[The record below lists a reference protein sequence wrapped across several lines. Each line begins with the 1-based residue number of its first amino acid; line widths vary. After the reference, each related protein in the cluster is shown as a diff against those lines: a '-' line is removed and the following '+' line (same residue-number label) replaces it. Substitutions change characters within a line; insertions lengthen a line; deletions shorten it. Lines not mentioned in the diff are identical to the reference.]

1 MKKVNTIKIKDI
13 MFEDKISA
21 IEDIASEYFMVDSY
35 GDVHYTPY
43 FSEIAVVNAIVKYF
57 LTGVEFEDGDTKQ
70 SIYNEA
76 LNNKYILKQI
86 KRFFVNS
93 SENAEEEN
101 ENNKKYIE
109 IMDSV
114 MDNVKDKVK
123 FTKQKLIHGQSLDAL
138 DKISLMCDKLTSL
151 LSITDNVVSVMN
163 KIAESDITPE
173 AITKAIKDAVAFDM
187 DSATEEI
194 IDAKNEQ
201 IRELKKKLEDK
212 NE

>member
-1 MKKVNTIKIKDI
+1 M
-13 MFEDKISA
+13 
-21 IEDIASEYFMVDSY
+21 
-35 GDVHYTPY
+35 
-43 FSEIAVVNAIVKYF
+43 
-57 LTGVEFEDGDTKQ
+57 
-70 SIYNEA
+70 
-76 LNNKYILKQI
+76 
-86 KRFFVNS
+86 
-93 SENAEEEN
+93 
-101 ENNKKYIE
+101 
-109 IMDSV
+109 
-114 MDNVKDKVK
+114 
-123 FTKQKLIHGQSLDAL
+123 L

>member
-151 LSITDNVVSVMN
+151 LSITDNVVSIMN

-173 AITKAIKDAVAFDM
+173 AIAKAIKDAVAFDM

>member
-1 MKKVNTIKIKDI
+1 MKKVNTIKIKEI

-109 IMDSV
+109 IMNSI

-123 FTKQKLIHGQSLDAL
+123 FTKQKLIHGQSLDVL

-173 AITKAIKDAVAFDM
+173 AITEAIKDAVAFDM

>member
-109 IMDSV
+109 IMNSI

-123 FTKQKLIHGQSLDAL
+123 FTKQKLIHGQSLDVL

-151 LSITDNVVSVMN
+151 LSITDNVVSIMN

>member
-109 IMDSV
+109 IMNSI

-201 IRELKKKLEDK
+201 IRDLKKKLEDK

>member
-35 GDVHYTPY
+35 GDVHYTSY

-151 LSITDNVVSVMN
+151 LSITDNVVSIMN

>member
-1 MKKVNTIKIKDI
+1 MKKVNTIKIKEI

-109 IMDSV
+109 IMNSI

-123 FTKQKLIHGQSLDAL
+123 FTKQKLIHGQSLDVL

-151 LSITDNVVSVMN
+151 LSITDNVVSIMN

>member
-86 KRFFVNS
+86 KRFFVSS

-151 LSITDNVVSVMN
+151 LSITDNVVSIMN

>member
-151 LSITDNVVSVMN
+151 LSITDNVVSIMN

>member
-109 IMDSV
+109 IMNSI

>member
-114 MDNVKDKVK
+114 MDSVKDKVE

-163 KIAESDITPE
+163 KISESDITPE

>member
-1 MKKVNTIKIKDI
+1 MKKVNTIKIKEI

-109 IMDSV
+109 IMNSI

-123 FTKQKLIHGQSLDAL
+123 FTKQKLIHGQSLDVL